1 MIVVQLAEKQKLAAE
16 KGISD
21 EEMMSKLRKRNQ
33 LEADKRLA
41 TSPTRQ
47 PALLLG
53 SPSGKDDKSY
63 AFVTQL
69 SFADL

>member
-1 MIVVQLAEKQKLAAE
+1 MAEKQKVAAE

-33 LEADKRLA
+33 LEADTRLS
-41 TSPTRQ
+41 TSPTRAN
-47 PALLLG
+47 ALMT
-53 SPSGKDDKSY
+53 SPNGKEDKSY

-69 SFADL
+69 SFNDL

>member
-1 MIVVQLAEKQKLAAE
+1 MAAE

-21 EEMMSKLRKRNQ
+21 EEMLSKLRKRNQ
-33 LEADKRLA
+33 LEADTRLS

-47 PALLLG
+47 HDFVVP
-53 SPSGKDDKSY
+53 KDDANSS

-69 SFADL
+69 RFSDL

>member
-1 MIVVQLAEKQKLAAE
+1 MAAE

-21 EEMMSKLRKRNQ
+21 EEMLSKLRKRNQ
-33 LEADKRLA
+33 LDADARLS

-47 PALLLG
+47 LEFVIP
-53 SPSGKDDKSY
+53 KDDANTS

-69 SFADL
+69 RFSDL

>member
-1 MIVVQLAEKQKLAAE
+1 MAAE

-21 EEMMSKLRKRNQ
+21 EEMLSKLRKRNQ
-33 LEADKRLA
+33 LDADARLS

-47 PALLLG
+47 HEFVIP
-53 SPSGKDDKSY
+53 KDDVNSS

-69 SFADL
+69 RFSDL

>member
-1 MIVVQLAEKQKLAAE
+1 MAEKQKVAAE

-33 LEADKRLA
+33 LEADTRLS

-47 PALLLG
+47 SG
-53 SPSGKDDKSY
+53 VVMSPDGKEDPKNKSY

-69 SFADL
+69 NFNDL

>member
-1 MIVVQLAEKQKLAAE
+1 LAEKQKVAAE

-21 EEMMSKLRKRNQ
+21 EEMLSKLRKRNQ
-33 LEADKRLA
+33 LDADARLS

-47 PALLLG
+47 HEFVIP
-53 SPSGKDDKSY
+53 KDDTNSS

-69 SFADL
+69 RFSDL